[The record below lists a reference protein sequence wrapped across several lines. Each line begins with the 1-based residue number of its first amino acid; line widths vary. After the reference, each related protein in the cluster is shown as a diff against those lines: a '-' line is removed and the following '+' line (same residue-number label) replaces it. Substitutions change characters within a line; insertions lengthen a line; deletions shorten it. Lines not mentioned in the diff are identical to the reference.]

1 MSTRVDY
8 SRIIKYVE
16 DSEKNIIEITQ
27 KTVKRLANN
36 ELPKSF
42 FSNRYII
49 NGKNEFARY
58 ILEKGYE
65 FEVIEPKL
73 IIKKKSA

>member
-16 DSEKNIIEITQ
+16 DSKNDTIEITQ
-27 KTVKRLANN
+27 KKVKSLANN

-42 FSNRYII
+42 FSNSYIA
-49 NGKNEFARY
+49 NGNNEFARY

-65 FEVIEPKL
+65 YKVIEPKI

>member
-8 SRIIKYVE
+8 NKIIEYVE
-16 DSEKNIIEITQ
+16 DSSEDTIEITQ
-27 KTVKRLANN
+27 KKVKRLVNN

-42 FSNRYII
+42 FSNRYIA
-49 NGKNEFARY
+49 NGKNELARY
-58 ILEKGYE
+58 ILEKGFE

-73 IIKKKSA
+73 IIKKRSA